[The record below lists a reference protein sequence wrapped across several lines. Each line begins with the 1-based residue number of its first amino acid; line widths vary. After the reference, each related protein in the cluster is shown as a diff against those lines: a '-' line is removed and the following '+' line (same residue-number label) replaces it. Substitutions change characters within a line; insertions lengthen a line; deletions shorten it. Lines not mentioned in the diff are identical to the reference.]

1 MADYTGLR
9 RRLAVAY
16 MSRIDLSAHHSMS
29 HAEAQG
35 AADDLANDLA
45 AKFDID
51 YGWEND
57 TIHFERSGVQG
68 RITVQEKEIRVQA
81 ELGLLLSFLKG
92 RIEEEVVRYLES
104 HFGCTFDA

>member
-1 MADYTGLR
+1 MT
-9 RRLAVAY
+9 
-16 MSRIDLSAHHSMS
+16 HSK
-29 HAEAQG
+29 AQE

-51 YGWEND
+51 YGWEDD
-57 TIHFERSGVQG
+57 TIHFERSGVRGQISVG
-68 RITVQEKEIRVQA
+68 EQEIRIQA

-104 HFGCTFDA
+104 HFGCSFDA